1 LGGQGSIGE
10 AISEKFREAHYDVWI
25 TSRRDTRVSDF
36 SFKITGDPVGD
47 RLALNEAPQ
56 FDCVVW
62 AQGANLNDSIV
73 DFDQDNFDSVFS
85 ANCTFILST
94 MNTLLTA
101 NKLKTSARLCVVSS
115 IWQHISRTNKLSY
128 GISKSAIA
136 GLVRSCAAD
145 LAARG
150 FMVNAVLPGVLDT
163 PMTRSVLTEEQILR
177 VQTDSGFGRLVQP
190 NDVANTVLFLC
201 SELNNAITG
210 QSITVDLGYSNVR
223 TI

>member
-1 LGGQGSIGE
+1 L
-10 AISEKFREAHYDVWI
+10 D
-25 TSRRDTRVSDF
+25 
-36 SFKITGDPVGD
+36 
-47 RLALNEAPQ
+47 EAPE
-56 FDCVVW
+56 FNCVVW

-73 DFDQDNFDSVFS
+73 DFDQDQFESVFS

-94 MNTLLTA
+94 MNTLLTQD
-101 NKLKTSARLCVVSS
+101 KLKTSARLCVISS
-115 IWQHISRTNKLSY
+115 IWQNISRTNKLSY
-128 GISKSAIA
+128 GISKSAVA

-145 LAARG
+145 LSSRG
-150 FMVNAVLPGVLDT
+150 FLVNAVLPGVLDT

-177 VQTDSGFGRLVQP
+177 VQSDSGFGRLVQP
-190 NDVANTVLFLC
+190 DDVANTVLFLC